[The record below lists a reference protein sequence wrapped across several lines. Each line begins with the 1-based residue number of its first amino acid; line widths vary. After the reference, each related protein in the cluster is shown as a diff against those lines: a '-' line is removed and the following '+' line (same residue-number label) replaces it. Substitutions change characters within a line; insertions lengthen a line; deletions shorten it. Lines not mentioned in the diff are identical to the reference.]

1 MGDSA
6 NRRWSLGIGRAAL
19 GATAAAHAQPAIR
32 RDLYNGELDYLARE
46 FSGAATRIP
55 ARIQIAGASEPGE
68 RMAISGHTL
77 SWRTGE
83 PVPGVI
89 IYAYHTDNT
98 GRYDGG
104 PAGTRHA
111 RLRGWVRTGADGG
124 YSFTSIKPAPYPD
137 RTMPA
142 HIHYIVL
149 EPGKP
154 PYWIDDV
161 VFDGEFRV
169 DAAYKAKMENRGGNG
184 VTTLTRPEGVWTGVR
199 DIRLERHP
207 A

>member
-6 NRRWSLGIGRAAL
+6 NRRLVLGGLGGLAL

-68 RMAISGHTL
+68 RIAISGRTL

-98 GRYDGG
+98 GKYDGG
-104 PAGTRHA
+104 PRARAMRDCAG
-111 RLRGWVRTGADGG
+111 G
-124 YSFTSIKPAPYPD
+124 
-137 RTMPA
+137 
-142 HIHYIVL
+142 
-149 EPGKP
+149 
-154 PYWIDDV
+154 
-161 VFDGEFRV
+161 
-169 DAAYKAKMENRGGNG
+169 
-184 VTTLTRPEGVWTGVR
+184 
-199 DIRLERHP
+199 
-207 A
+207 